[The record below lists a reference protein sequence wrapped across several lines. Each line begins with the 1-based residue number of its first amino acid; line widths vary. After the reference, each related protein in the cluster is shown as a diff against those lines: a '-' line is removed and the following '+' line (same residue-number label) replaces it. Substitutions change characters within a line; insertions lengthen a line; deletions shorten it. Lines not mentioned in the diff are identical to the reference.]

1 MNSTDSLSS
10 TANLLSA
17 VSSLATLDQHG
28 QGGPYSNPGPI
39 AQRPKFYE
47 VNGTV
52 INLYDISLIRKARN
66 NEMCIVIYLR
76 NGARTE
82 TSNFKYK
89 VDYENAYKK
98 LAEALCRL

>member
-1 MNSTDSLSS
+1 MNSSDSLSS
-10 TANLLSA
+10 AANLLSVA
-17 VSSLATLDQHG
+17 SSLATLGQQDQSN
-28 QGGPYSNPGPI
+28 PSFNPGPI
-39 AQRPKFYE
+39 TQRPKFYE

-52 INLYDISLIRKARN
+52 VNLYDISLIRKARN

-89 VDYENAYKK
+89 VDYEKEYNR